1 MHKHAKRCLSKTS
14 CPILI
19 TSWSREKRYQLS
31 PCIHVP
37 VPEQGSLG
45 MRLHTDP
52 LATLCW
58 SVYSSFC
65 GFNLTCMFLSHT
77 NESVKG

>member
-19 TSWSREKRYQLS
+19 TSWSREKRYQLF
-31 PCIHVP
+31 PCIHLP

-45 MRLHTDP
+45 MKLHTGREGGKEGRKKGEKRGREGGKKEGE
-52 LATLCW
+52 T
-58 SVYSSFC
+58 
-65 GFNLTCMFLSHT
+65 SH
-77 NESVKG
+77 GD